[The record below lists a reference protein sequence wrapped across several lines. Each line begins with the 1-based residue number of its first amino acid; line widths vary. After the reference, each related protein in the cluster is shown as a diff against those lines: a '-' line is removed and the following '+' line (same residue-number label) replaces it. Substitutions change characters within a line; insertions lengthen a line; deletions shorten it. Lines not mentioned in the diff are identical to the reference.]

1 MTITTHSIEQVERI
15 VCEFLKVSPEQIRKR
30 HNGERSWNK
39 HLLIYCLYKFTDATV
54 NSIRH
59 FVGVDH
65 SAVSKSTNV
74 VNDICSVY
82 EEKRNQVIE
91 LESLF
96 E

>member
-15 VCEFLKVSPEQIRKR
+15 VCDFFKVTPEQIRKR
-30 HNGERSWNK
+30 HNNDRAWNK
-39 HLLIYCLYKFTDATV
+39 HLLLYCLYKFTDESV
-54 NSIRH
+54 NQIAQY
-59 FVGVDH
+59 VGVHH

-91 LESLF
+91 PESLF